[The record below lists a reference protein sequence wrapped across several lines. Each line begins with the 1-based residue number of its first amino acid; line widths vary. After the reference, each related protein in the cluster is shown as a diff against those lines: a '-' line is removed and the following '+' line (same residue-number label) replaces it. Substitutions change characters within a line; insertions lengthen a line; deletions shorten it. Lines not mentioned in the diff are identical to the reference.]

1 MTMFRPRRLTSVL
14 RTLTMTSVIALAA
27 ILPAGSAVAQVSGG
41 EVVVA
46 QGSNPPSLDAMT
58 TSSGASRNI
67 NMNVYET
74 LYGFDENVVPI
85 PMLAEGVEISED
97 GLTYVFKL
105 RTGVKFHNGDEMT
118 SADVKASLD
127 RYLRVGATPNLEPVE
142 KVEATGDHEVTLTM
156 KRVTPTFLESFSNP
170 RSPAVI
176 IPEEDA
182 NAEPGKTS
190 LVGTGPYKITEYV
203 PDSHVTL
210 EKFADY
216 SQDTR
221 YDGPDGFGGKKTAY
235 FDKVT
240 FRIMP
245 EPGAQVAALEAGE
258 VDILDQIP
266 VPAAR
271 RLANDSSIKLYEN
284 LQWAFGT
291 LILNANEAPTNNVK
305 FREAVQVALNMEAIV
320 GIASEGLF
328 KANGNWAYPGTP
340 YDVGDVGAADY
351 YNKHDVERAKALLA
365 EAGYNNEPFTII
377 TDNTIPFHGRA
388 AVVIAEQLTAVGI
401 NTVINQVDFPTV
413 LNLRMQDTGWNAW
426 TLTMGIEPY
435 LGPVAITSTLTGTR
449 PHFVAKDD
457 QLEALY
463 QELITG
469 ATQEDRKAVFEKIQK
484 RLYEYFGIIKLGDTG
499 QMQASR
505 ANIEGFKTFR
515 FPRVYDIWR
524 AE

>member
-1 MTMFRPRRLTSVL
+1 MLPHKKLTSWMRVL
-14 RTLTMTSVIALAA
+14 AATSMFALAA
-27 ILPAGSAVAQVSGG
+27 VLPAGSAWAQVMGG
-41 EVVVA
+41 DLVVV
-46 QGSNPPSLDAMT
+46 QGSNPPSLDAMA

-74 LYGFDENVVPI
+74 LYGFDEKVVPMPI
-85 PMLAEGVEISED
+85 LAEGVNISDD
-97 GLTYVFKL
+97 GLTYVFPL
-105 RTGVKFHNGDEMT
+105 RKGVKFHNGDEMKAT
-118 SADVKASLD
+118 DVKASLE
-127 RYLRVGATPNLEPVE
+127 RYLKVGATPNLEPIDKIEV
-142 KVEATGDHEVTLTM
+142 TGDYEVTLTM
-156 KRVTPTFLESFSNP
+156 KRVTPTFLEAFSNP

-182 NAEPGKTS
+182 NAEAGKTS

-221 YDGPDGFGGKKTAY
+221 YAGPDGFGGKKTAY

-271 RLANDSSIKLYEN
+271 RLANDPNIKLYEN
-284 LQWAFGT
+284 LEWAFGT

-305 FREAVQVALNMEAIV
+305 FREAVQLALNMEEIV

-328 KANGNWAYPGTP
+328 AANGGWAYPGSP
-340 YDVGDVGAADY
+340 YDVGDIGAADY
-351 YNKHDVERAKALLA
+351 YNKHDTEKAKALLA

-377 TDNTIPFHGRA
+377 TDNTIPFHGRS
-388 AVVIAEQLTAVGI
+388 AVVIAEQLKAVGI
-401 NTVINQVDFPTV
+401 NAVINQVDFPTV

-435 LGPVAITSTLTGTR
+435 LGPAAIVATLTGTR
-449 PHFVAKDD
+449 PHFVTHDD

-469 ATQEDRKAVFEKIQK
+469 ATPEDRKATFAKIQK

-505 ANIEGFKTFR
+505 SNIENFKTFR

-524 AE
+524 AN

>member
-1 MTMFRPRRLTSVL
+1 MTSVL
-14 RTLTMTSVIALAA
+14 ALAA
-27 ILPAGSAVAQVSGG
+27 VLPAGSAFAQVAGG
-41 EVVVA
+41 ELVVA
-46 QGSNPPSLDAMT
+46 QGSNPPSLDAMV

-67 NMNVYET
+67 NSNVYET

-85 PMLAEGVEISED
+85 PILAEGVNISDD
-97 GLTYVFKL
+97 GLTYVFPL
-105 RTGVKFHNGDEMT
+105 RQGVKFHNGDEMKAT
-118 SADVKASLD
+118 DVKASLD
-127 RYLRVGATPNLEPVE
+127 RYLKVGATTNLEPIE
-142 KVEATGDHEVTLTM
+142 KVEVTGDYEVTLTM
-156 KRVTPTFLESFSNP
+156 KRPSPTFLEALSNP
-170 RSPAVI
+170 RSLVAI

-182 NAEPGKTS
+182 NAEPSKTS

-216 SQDTR
+216 TQDTR

-271 RLANDSSIKLYEN
+271 RLANDPNIKLYEN

-291 LILNANEAPTNNVK
+291 FILNANEPPTDNVK
-305 FREAVQVALNMEAIV
+305 FREAVQVALDMEEIV

-328 KANGNWAYPGTP
+328 AANGNWAYPGTP
-340 YDVGDVGAADY
+340 YDVGDIGAADY
-351 YNKHDVERAKALLA
+351 YNKHDTEKAKALLA

-388 AVVIAEQLTAVGI
+388 AVVIAEQLKAVGI
-401 NTVINQVDFPTV
+401 NVVINQVDFPTV
-413 LNLRMQDTGWNAW
+413 LNLRMQDTGWNGW

-449 PHFVAKDD
+449 PHFVTHDD

-463 QELITG
+463 QELISG
-469 ATQEDRKAVFEKIQK
+469 ATSEDRKATFAKIQK

-515 FPRVYDIWR
+515 YPRVYDIWR
-524 AE
+524 AN